1 MNEKDTGAA
10 APVRLL
16 DTSTLTGLLLSD
28 LERYFFYNNQ
38 ANRQPRRRDL
48 WRSILIPR
56 LLPLSIYRL
65 SHWLHVREWTGLSKF
80 LLWLNF
86 YLHGLEISA
95 RCEIGPY
102 FFMPHVSGTVI
113 GATKIGAYA
122 VIYHQVTLGAAMVE
136 FADDDRPV
144 VGDQVLIGS
153 GAKVLGRITIGDRC
167 RIGANSVVLKSV
179 PPDSVAVGIPAR
191 TIATK

>member
-1 MNEKDTGAA
+1 MNQNNQLTTPSTG
-10 APVRLL
+10 LL
-16 DTSTLTGLLLSD
+16 DTSTLKGLLLSD
-28 LERYFFYNNQ
+28 IERYFHYNNQ
-38 ANRQPRRRDL
+38 PNRLPLTRDL
-48 WRSILIPR
+48 WRSVLVPR

-65 SHWLHVREWTGLSKF
+65 SHWLYKRNWTGTAKL
-80 LLWLNF
+80 LLWMNF

-113 GATKIGAYA
+113 GATKIGSFA

-136 FADDDRPV
+136 FGDDDRPV
-144 VGDQVLIGS
+144 LGDYVLIGS

-167 RIGANSVVLKSV
+167 RIGANSVVLKSI
-179 PPDSVAVGIPAR
+179 PPESVAVGVPAR
-191 TIATK
+191 ILPIK